1 MQITEVRVTL
11 RDEAKLKGFANVTFD
26 HAFVIRGMKIIAG
39 LSGFFISMPSR
50 KRPDGSHQDI
60 AHPITAEM
68 RRILEE
74 AVLQAYQDELK
85 NHPPRT
91 PSGNAALP
99 PRAGNFLKEEEN
111 RPF

>member
-1 MQITEVRVTL
+1 M
-11 RDEAKLKGFANVTFD
+11 KL
-26 HAFVIRGMKIIAG
+26 IAG

-85 NHPPRT
+85 NHPPQPPR
-91 PSGNAALP
+91 GNAARP
-99 PRAGNFLKEEEN
+99 PQTGNFFKEGEN
-111 RPF
+111 RPV